1 MFWKSGILIFIFAEN
16 NYSIYGHTRLIKT
29 PLLHQSFGPCA
40 LLSLSLSLSGWS
52 PGTQRLSEF
61 TFLPGLLRPSREG
74 TLRLHRI
81 KREPEASI
89 NRASPVSGT
98 LLAFFINQGISAS
111 FSLLYLL
118 IGRLQTTRFQ
128 SIKEPQQYWK
138 HHSCDY
144 RELCWQT
151 DVFAF

>member
-1 MFWKSGILIFIFAEN
+1 MFCTSGILIFIFAEN
-16 NYSIYGHTRLIKT
+16 NYSIYAHSMLIKHLCSLRALV
-29 PLLHQSFGPCA
+29 PLSCF
-40 LLSLSLSLSGWS
+40 LSLSLFQADPLE
-52 PGTQRLSEF
+52 TQRLSEF
-61 TFLPGLLRPSREG
+61 TFLPGLREG

-128 SIKEPQQYWK
+128 SIKGPQQM
-138 HHSCDY
+138 
-144 RELCWQT
+144 RT
-151 DVFAF
+151 